1 VTASQK
7 LEEGKMKKIIW
18 IMMACLMVLSTFALY
33 APHALAEKVS
43 VVATVDFAP
52 DRINLNTTGGWING
66 YIELP
71 EEYNVSDIAVSKI
84 LLNDTIPAELHPT
97 SIGDYDNDTFP
108 DLMVTFN
115 RTKIIEYILFNG
127 VTYGSVNLTLT
138 GQTKIAS
145 FKGSDTINVSSLV
158 GDIDCDGD
166 VDVNDAV
173 AMFSIYGS
181 REGEPAWN
189 PNADVIAPYGIINI
203 YDCVALVYHYGEK
216 YP

>member
-1 VTASQK
+1 
-7 LEEGKMKKIIW
+7 MKKIIW
-18 IMMACLMVLSTFALY
+18 ITMACLMVLSAFALH
-33 APHALAEKVS
+33 APHVLAEKVN
-43 VVATVDFAP
+43 VVATVDFDA
-52 DRINLNTTGGWING
+52 DCINLNTTGGWING

-97 SIGDYDNDTFP
+97 IIGDYDNDTFP

-115 RTKIIEYILFNG
+115 RTQIVEYILFNS
-127 VTYGSVNLTLT
+127 VTHGNVNLTLT

-145 FKGSDTINVSSLV
+145 FKGSDIIKVSSLV
-158 GDIDCDGD
+158 GDVDCDGD

-173 AMFSIYGS
+173 AMFSIYGCK
-181 REGEPAWN
+181 EGEPAWN
-189 PNADVIAPYGIINI
+189 SNADVIVPYGIINI
-203 YDCVALVYHYGEK
+203 YDCVSLIYHYGEK